1 MKRGTRTWIAVGALL
16 LAAAAAGPAF
26 AAAEGA
32 FAPAAEFEKAKQ
44 AYDAGKMDESI
55 RLYEEIAGRGYR
67 SPELS
72 FNLGNA
78 YFRQGKTALA
88 VLQYRS
94 AWRQAPRDPDIA
106 ANLQFALQTAG
117 APPPGTPLWDEYKE
131 QLVCADPYAFYD
143 CMHTLLPTRMP
154 LNKFYR
160 AFSLLYLMGFR
171 YNPWRARHVR
181 APLRDLV
188 RLLVSGARCG
198 RALRTIYKDYDRS
211 RW

>member
-1 MKRGTRTWIAVGALL
+1 MEDKNLSDYQKGCGPETNRRAVEILRELDITLHAALMVNPDFE
-16 LAAAAAGPAF
+16 AADFIKLRENLKAL
-26 AAAEGA
+26 
-32 FAPAAEFEKAKQ
+32 APAEF
-44 AYDAGKMDESI
+44 
-55 RLYEEIAGRGYR
+55 
-67 SPELS
+67 S
-72 FNLGNA
+72 FTV
-78 YFRQGKTALA
+78 F
-88 VLQYRS
+88 S
-94 AWRQAPRDPDIA
+94 
-106 ANLQFALQTAG
+106 
-117 APPPGTPLWDEYKE
+117 PPPGTPLWDEYKE